1 MALHPRRASPEERK
15 ALLLMERTGY
25 IPLEL
30 TPYFAWRISE
40 ERREEY
46 DRRAIRVDS
55 PLADLLKKLPA
66 PWLGAIARN
75 LGVKKQGKK
84 QDWIPRIV
92 SRLKDP
98 ERLREIVRGLPV
110 DARLALA
117 GVLERGGWGPLSD
130 LEREFGAMAG
140 DGWFW
145 EDEPPRSIL
154 GQLRAHGLLF
164 IGQAQV
170 GRRRRQVAVIP
181 KDLREPLAQWLRD
194 PEALPPEV
202 RSRTATTRAL
212 ERLAAFYAT
221 LERPLLPL
229 EDLNDFLRQVHPRQ
243 VLEVEE
249 DVEDFLLGME
259 DLEMKSADDVAGHH
273 LSLWMRRLRYL
284 YVGEVPLARK
294 RRMLRTTARLY
305 QFLAERGAGDAD
317 HRGAD
322 LRGGGGDHRSDAGS
336 REDPVAAAPRRGVVD
351 AAAGSGGQRIRPRHE
366 RLLAGGRLRR
376 AVHGGLGRDGGGDG
390 PGSGWGAQAGAHPVA
405 APAAEWVWMEL
416 LTMFDPEEIDFIREW
431 FYEHEMSELSAW

>member
-84 QDWIPRIV
+84 RDWIPRIV

-194 PEALPPEV
+194 PEALPPEA

-305 QFLAERGAGDAD
+305 QFLAERGRVMPITAERISEAVAEITAPT
-317 HRGAD
+317 RD
-322 LRGGGGDHRSDAGS
+322 LGKIPLPPPLGGELLMRLQ
-336 REDPVAAAPRRGVVD
+336 DPEGNEYDLVMNDYWLVAACAVLFTGDWD
-351 AAAGSGGQRIRPRHE
+351 AMEEETARARDGARKRERIRW
-366 RLLAGGRLRR
+366 LRR
-376 AVHGGLGRDGGGDG
+376 L
-390 PGSGWGAQAGAHPVA
+390 P
-405 APAAEWVWMEL
+405 EWVWMEL